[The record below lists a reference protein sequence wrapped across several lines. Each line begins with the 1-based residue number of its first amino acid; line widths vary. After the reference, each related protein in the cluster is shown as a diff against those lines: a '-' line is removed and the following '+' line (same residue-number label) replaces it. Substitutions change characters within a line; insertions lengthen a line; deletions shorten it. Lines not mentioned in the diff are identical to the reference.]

1 MGAGVET
8 RGEAGWRRKGRE
20 GGEGILFIAVVGKVM
35 DSYGG
40 GHIGYLRRNHALPG
54 VTAPAADFTRV
65 GRGRRGGGGGG
76 GGLHLLSEVGP
87 IKLLSQSE
95 EGGKV
100 RLRLRLPL
108 LS

>member
-1 MGAGVET
+1 
-8 RGEAGWRRKGRE
+8 
-20 GGEGILFIAVVGKVM
+20 M

-40 GHIGYLRRNHALPG
+40 GGHIGYSVIPG

-65 GRGRRGGGGGG
+65 GRGRRGGGG

-95 EGGKV
+95 EGRCDGATATAAAATI
-100 RLRLRLPL
+100 LTDEG
-108 LS
+108 